1 MPRLIPTHREPTH
14 PGVMLRKHYLQP
26 LAITVAQFA
35 AALELP
41 EPQAGA
47 ILNGQERVTAGIAYR
62 IAKYVGTSPD
72 FWLNG
77 QMVWDMYHAQRAEEA
92 VLERIQPLEWES
104 FPEPEEPEGITM
116 PAEQGAAAG

>member
-35 AALELP
+35 AAVELP
-41 EPQAGA
+41 APQAVA

-62 IAKYVGTSPD
+62 IAKYVGTTPD

-77 QMVWDMYHAQRAEEA
+77 QMVWDMYHAQRAEA
-92 VLERIQPLEWES
+92 AILERIQPLEWAD
-104 FPEPEEPEGITM
+104 FLEPEEPEGLAA
-116 PAEQGAAAG
+116 PAEEVAAG